1 MFLKAIEQTVAEFE
15 VAEPVEAPKHPGNPN
30 DTTMTDPFQLEEYLE
45 AHATAPDAVLQ
56 ELYRHTYLHEMNP
69 RMMSG
74 PVQGKFLQFLCQML
88 KPRRVLEIG
97 TYTGYAAIC
106 IARGLPEGGKLVTIE
121 ANKEYED
128 TLRHYFDKAQ
138 VSEQIDLIIGDA
150 KTVIPTLSDTFDL
163 IFIDADKVSY
173 PSYYNMVMEKV
184 HPGSFILADNVL
196 WDGKVLNAQTKEH
209 DTQALIAFNDIV
221 QNDSRV
227 ENVLL
232 PIRDGLMMI
241 RVAD

>member
-1 MFLKAIEQTVAEFE
+1 MLSLS
-15 VAEPVEAPKHPGNPN
+15 KHRGNQMKRI
-30 DTTMTDPFQLEEYLE
+30 MTDPYQLEEYIE
-45 AHATAPDAVLQ
+45 AHTTAPDAVLQ

-74 PVQGKFLQFLCQML
+74 PVQGKFLQFLCRML
-88 KPRRVLEIG
+88 KPQRVLEIG

-121 ANKEYED
+121 ANREYED
-128 TLRHYFDKAQ
+128 TLRHYFDMAQ
-138 VSEQIDLIIGDA
+138 VAEKIELILGDA
-150 KTVIPTLSDTFDL
+150 KTVIPALNETFDL
-163 IFIDADKVSY
+163 VFIDADKVSY
-173 PSYYNMVMEKV
+173 PTYYNIVMEKV
-184 HPGSFILADNVL
+184 RPGGFILADNVL
-196 WDGKVLNAQTKEH
+196 WDGKVLNAQIKER

-221 QNDSRV
+221 QNDPRV

-241 RVAD
+241 RVAE

>member
-97 TYTGYAAIC
+97 TYTGYSAIC
-106 IARGLPEGGKLVTIE
+106 IARGLPEDGRLVTIE

-173 PSYYNMVMEKV
+173 PTYYNMVMEKV

>member
-1 MFLKAIEQTVAEFE
+1 
-15 VAEPVEAPKHPGNPN
+15 
-30 DTTMTDPFQLEEYLE
+30 MTDPYQIEEYIE
-45 AHATAPDAVLQ
+45 AHTTAPDDVLQ

-88 KPRRVLEIG
+88 KPQRVLEIG

-121 ANKEYED
+121 ANREYEN

-138 VSEQIDLIIGDA
+138 VTEKIELILGDA
-150 KTVIPTLSDTFDL
+150 KAVIPTLNETFDL
-163 IFIDADKVSY
+163 VFIDADKVSY
-173 PSYYNMVMEKV
+173 PTYYNMVMEKV
-184 HPGSFILADNVL
+184 RPGGFILADNVL
-196 WDGKVLNAQTKEH
+196 WDGKVLNVQTKER
-209 DTQALIAFNDIV
+209 DTQALIAFNDMV
-221 QNDSRV
+221 QNDPRV

>member
-1 MFLKAIEQTVAEFE
+1 MLSLS
-15 VAEPVEAPKHPGNPN
+15 KHRGRHN
-30 DTTMTDPFQLEEYLE
+30 DIIMTDPYQLEEYLE

-88 KPRRVLEIG
+88 KPQRVLEIG
-97 TYTGYAAIC
+97 TYTGYASIC
-106 IARGLPEGGKLVTIE
+106 IARGLPRGGKLLSIE
-121 ANKEYED
+121 ANREYED
-128 TLRHYFDKAQ
+128 TLRHYFDKDQ
-138 VSEQIDLIIGDA
+138 VSEKIDLILGDA
-150 KTVIPTLSDTFDL
+150 KTVIPALNETFDL
-163 IFIDADKVSY
+163 VFIDADKASY
-173 PSYYNMVMEKV
+173 PTYYNIVMEKLR
-184 HPGSFILADNVL
+184 PGGFILADNVL
-196 WDGKVLNAQTKEH
+196 WDGKVLNAQTKER

-221 QNDSRV
+221 QNDPRV

-241 RVAD
+241 RVAE

>member
-150 KTVIPTLSDTFDL
+150 KTVIPTLSKPFDL
-163 IFIDADKVSY
+163 VFIDADKVSY
-173 PSYYNMVMEKV
+173 PTYYNMVMEKV

>member
-1 MFLKAIEQTVAEFE
+1 
-15 VAEPVEAPKHPGNPN
+15 
-30 DTTMTDPFQLEEYLE
+30 MTDPYQLDEYIE

-88 KPRRVLEIG
+88 KPQRVLEIG

-106 IARGLPEGGKLVTIE
+106 IARGLPESGKLVTIE
-121 ANKEYED
+121 ANREYED
-128 TLRHYFDKAQ
+128 NLRQYFAKAQ
-138 VSEQIDLIIGDA
+138 VAEKIELILGDA
-150 KTVIPTLSDTFDL
+150 KTVIPTLSETFDL
-163 IFIDADKVSY
+163 VFIDADKVSY
-173 PSYYNMVMEKV
+173 PTYYNMVLEKMR
-184 HPGSFILADNVL
+184 PGGFILADNVL
-196 WDGKVLNAQTKEH
+196 WDGRVLHPQTKER
-209 DTQALIAFNDIV
+209 DTQALIAFNDRV
-221 QNDSRV
+221 QNDPRV

-241 RVAD
+241 RVVG

>member
-1 MFLKAIEQTVAEFE
+1 
-15 VAEPVEAPKHPGNPN
+15 
-30 DTTMTDPFQLEEYLE
+30 MTDPYQLEEYIE
-45 AHATAPDAVLQ
+45 AHTTAPDAVLQ

-74 PVQGKFLQFLCQML
+74 PVQGKFLQFLCRML

-106 IARGLPEGGKLVTIE
+106 IARGLPEGGRLVTVE
-121 ANKEYED
+121 ANREYED
-128 TLRHYFDKAQ
+128 TLRHYFAMAQ
-138 VSEQIDLIIGDA
+138 VAEKIELILGDA
-150 KTVIPTLSDTFDL
+150 KTVIPALNETFDL
-163 IFIDADKVSY
+163 VFIDADKVSY
-173 PSYYNMVMEKV
+173 PTYYNMVMEKV
-184 HPGSFILADNVL
+184 RSGSFILADNVL
-196 WDGKVLNAQTKEH
+196 WDGKVLNAQTKER
-209 DTQALIAFNDIV
+209 DTQALIAFNDMV
-221 QNDSRV
+221 QNDPRV

>member
-1 MFLKAIEQTVAEFE
+1 MKS
-15 VAEPVEAPKHPGNPN
+15 
-30 DTTMTDPFQLEEYLE
+30 TMTDPYQLEEYIE
-45 AHATAPDAVLQ
+45 AHATTPDAVLQ
-56 ELYRHTYLHEMNP
+56 ELYRYTDLHEMNP

-88 KPRRVLEIG
+88 KPQRVLEIG

-106 IARGLPEGGKLVTIE
+106 IARGLPESGKLVTIE
-121 ANKEYED
+121 ANREYED

-138 VSEQIDLIIGDA
+138 VTEKIELILGDA
-150 KTVIPTLSDTFDL
+150 KAVIPVLNETFDL
-163 IFIDADKVSY
+163 VFIDADKVSY
-173 PSYYNMVMEKV
+173 PTYYNIVMEKV
-184 HPGSFILADNVL
+184 RPGGFILADNVL
-196 WDGKVLNAQTKEH
+196 WDGKVLNAQTKER
-209 DTQALIAFNDIV
+209 DTQALIAFNDMV
-221 QNDSRV
+221 QNDPRV

>member
-1 MFLKAIEQTVAEFE
+1 
-15 VAEPVEAPKHPGNPN
+15 
-30 DTTMTDPFQLEEYLE
+30 MTDPYQLEEYLE
-45 AHATAPDAVLQ
+45 AHTTAPDAVLQ

-88 KPRRVLEIG
+88 KPQRVLEIG

-121 ANKEYED
+121 ANREYED

-138 VSEQIDLIIGDA
+138 VSEKIELILGDA
-150 KTVIPTLSDTFDL
+150 KTVIPTLSETFDL
-163 IFIDADKVSY
+163 VFIDADKVSY
-173 PSYYNMVMEKV
+173 PSYYTMVMEKV
-184 HPGSFILADNVL
+184 RTGSFILADNVL

-209 DTQALIAFNDIV
+209 DTQALIAFNDMV
-221 QNDSRV
+221 QNDPRV

-241 RVAD
+241 RVAQ

>member
-1 MFLKAIEQTVAEFE
+1 MLSHCDHRSKMM
-15 VAEPVEAPKHPGNPN
+15 KS
-30 DTTMTDPFQLEEYLE
+30 TMTDPFQLEEYIE
-45 AHATAPDAVLQ
+45 AHATPPDAVLQ

-88 KPRRVLEIG
+88 KPQRVLEIG

-128 TLRHYFDKAQ
+128 TLRHYFAKAQ
-138 VSEQIDLIIGDA
+138 VSEKIELILGDA
-150 KTVIPTLSDTFDL
+150 KTVIPTLNETFDL
-163 IFIDADKVSY
+163 IFIDADKISY
-173 PSYYNMVMEKV
+173 PAYYNLVMEKV
-184 HPGSFILADNVL
+184 RPGSLILADNVL

-209 DTQALIAFNDIV
+209 DTQALIAFNDMV
-221 QNDSRV
+221 QNDPRV

-241 RVAD
+241 RIAQ

>member
-1 MFLKAIEQTVAEFE
+1 MLSLS
-15 VAEPVEAPKHPGNPN
+15 KHRGNQMKRI
-30 DTTMTDPFQLEEYLE
+30 MTDPYQLDEYIE
-45 AHATAPDAVLQ
+45 AHTTAPDAVLQ

-88 KPRRVLEIG
+88 KPKRVLEIG

-121 ANKEYED
+121 ANREYED
-128 TLRHYFDKAQ
+128 TLRQYFAKAE
-138 VSEQIDLIIGDA
+138 VAEKIELILGDA
-150 KTVIPTLSDTFDL
+150 KTVIPTLNETFDL
-163 IFIDADKVSY
+163 VFIDADKVSY
-173 PSYYNMVMEKV
+173 PTYYNMVLEKMR
-184 HPGSFILADNVL
+184 PGGFILADNVL
-196 WDGKVLNAQTKEH
+196 WDGKVLHAQTKER
-209 DTQALIAFNDIV
+209 DTQALISFNDRV
-221 QNDSRV
+221 QNDPRV

-241 RVAD
+241 RIAD

>member
-1 MFLKAIEQTVAEFE
+1 
-15 VAEPVEAPKHPGNPN
+15 
-30 DTTMTDPFQLEEYLE
+30 MTDPYQIEEYIE
-45 AHATAPDAVLQ
+45 AHTTAPDDVLQ

-88 KPRRVLEIG
+88 KPQRVLEIG

-121 ANKEYED
+121 ANREYED

-138 VSEQIDLIIGDA
+138 VGEKIELILGDA
-150 KTVIPTLSDTFDL
+150 KAVIPTLNETFDL
-163 IFIDADKVSY
+163 VFIDADKVSY
-173 PSYYNMVMEKV
+173 PTYYNMVMEKV
-184 HPGSFILADNVL
+184 RPGGFILADNVL
-196 WDGKVLNAQTKEH
+196 WDGKVLNVQTKER
-209 DTQALIAFNDIV
+209 DTQALIAFNDMV
-221 QNDSRV
+221 QNDPRV

>member
-1 MFLKAIEQTVAEFE
+1 MNKRLLSLS
-15 VAEPVEAPKHPGNPN
+15 KHRGKHN
-30 DTTMTDPFQLEEYLE
+30 DITMTDPYQLEEYIE
-45 AHATAPDAVLQ
+45 AHATTPDAVLQ
-56 ELYRHTYLHEMNP
+56 ELYRHTHLHEMNP

-74 PVQGKFLQFLCQML
+74 PVQGKFLQLLCQML
-88 KPRRVLEIG
+88 KPQCVLEIG

-121 ANKEYED
+121 ANREYEN

-138 VSEQIDLIIGDA
+138 VTEKIELILGDA
-150 KTVIPTLSDTFDL
+150 KAVIPVLNETFDL
-163 IFIDADKVSY
+163 VFIDADKVSY
-173 PSYYNMVMEKV
+173 PTYYNIVMEKV
-184 HPGSFILADNVL
+184 RPGGFILADNVL
-196 WDGKVLNAQTKEH
+196 WDGKVLNAQTKER
-209 DTQALIAFNDIV
+209 DTQALIAFNDMV
-221 QNDSRV
+221 QNDPRV

>member
-15 VAEPVEAPKHPGNPN
+15 VAEPVEAPKRPGNPN

>member
-1 MFLKAIEQTVAEFE
+1 MNKRLLSLS
-15 VAEPVEAPKHPGNPN
+15 KHRGRHN
-30 DTTMTDPFQLEEYLE
+30 DITMTDPYQLEEYLE
-45 AHATAPDAVLQ
+45 AHTTAPDAVLQ

-74 PVQGKFLQFLCQML
+74 PMQGKFLQFLCQML
-88 KPRRVLEIG
+88 KPQRVLEIG

-121 ANKEYED
+121 ANREYED

-138 VSEQIDLIIGDA
+138 VSEKIDLILGDA
-150 KTVIPTLSDTFDL
+150 KTVIPTLSETFDL
-163 IFIDADKVSY
+163 VFIDADKVSY
-173 PSYYNMVMEKV
+173 PTYYTMVMEKV

-209 DTQALIAFNDIV
+209 DTQALIAFNDMV
-221 QNDSRV
+221 QNDPRV

-241 RVAD
+241 RVAQ